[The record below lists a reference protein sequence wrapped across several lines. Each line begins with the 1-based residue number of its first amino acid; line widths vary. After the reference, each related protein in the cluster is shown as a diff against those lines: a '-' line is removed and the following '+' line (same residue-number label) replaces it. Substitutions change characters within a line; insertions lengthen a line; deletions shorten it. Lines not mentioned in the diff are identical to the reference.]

1 VDLHNYYM
9 RNVNEA
15 QEIIVSYEER
25 HFLQLEGSGNIF
37 IVAFCDLF
45 DLFNLDALDLS
56 LIRCF
61 AL

>member
-9 RNVNEA
+9 QNVNQAE
-15 QEIIVSYEER
+15 EIMVSFEER
-25 HFLQLEGSGNIF
+25 HFLQLEGKGNIF
-37 IVAFCDLF
+37 IVAWSDLF